1 MVIPTVARSPT
12 AATPTPYNPAM
23 SVETQ
28 MIAQI
33 TRSGPTTDCMPT
45 DKPVIM
51 TVAGPVLPDSAM
63 LTTGV
68 DAV

>member
-1 MVIPTVARSPT
+1 MPTVARSPT
-12 AATPTPYNPAM
+12 AATPTPYKPAI
-23 SVETQ
+23 SVDTQ

-33 TRSGPTTDCMPT
+33 TSKGPTTDCMPT
-45 DKPVIM
+45 DKPVII